1 MKPSYAQLQSQ
12 FGLQDLELVLA
23 LHRGRT
29 LAGAAE
35 RLKVDTST
43 VFRAIKRIEKDIG
56 ELLFDR
62 SRQGYTATE
71 LGRVL
76 ASHAERIETQL
87 EEAREAAFHQA
98 SEPSGLLR
106 ITLTDTLLHTVLL
119 PVLARFTA
127 QHPRIDLE
135 LATTNVLVNLSQREA
150 DIAIRVTNDPP
161 EHLVGI
167 RLGTMRSAVY
177 AGTDYLAAQP
187 EGKHYGEMDWITL
200 DDSLPDHP
208 SQGWRREYYPQAA
221 PRHKVGNLLAVAGAV
236 VNGLGVGVVPLA
248 VMRDHPQATLLDG
261 PLPELDIGL
270 WVLAHPDTRY
280 LGRMK
285 AMFDFLRTAIE
296 LPASCP
302 P

>member
-1 MKPSYAQLQSQ
+1 MKPSYAKLQTKLGPQ
-12 FGLQDLELVLA
+12 ELEIVLA
-23 LHRGRT
+23 LLRGRT
-29 LAGAAE
+29 LAGAAD

-43 VFRAIKRIEKDIG
+43 VFRAIKRIEQDVG

-62 SRQGYTATE
+62 GRQGYTATE
-71 LGRVL
+71 LGRLL

-87 EEAREAAFHQA
+87 EEAREAAFNQA
-98 SEPSGLLR
+98 TEPSGLLR

-119 PVLARFTA
+119 PVLAPFTA
-127 QHPRIDLE
+127 LHPRIELE

-167 RLGTMRSAVY
+167 RLGTVRSAVY
-177 AGTDYLAAQP
+177 AGKDYLARQP
-187 EGKHYGEMDWITL
+187 ADTPLGAMDWIAL

-208 SQGWRREYYPQAA
+208 SQGWRRAHYPQVA
-221 PRHKVGNLLAVAGAV
+221 PRHKVSNLLAVAGAV

-248 VMRDHPQATLLDG
+248 VMRDHPHALMLEG

-285 AMFDFLRTAIE
+285 AMFDFLRGAVV
-296 LPASCP
+296 LPP
-302 P
+302 

>member
-1 MKPSYAQLQSQ
+1 MKPSYAKLQSKL
-12 FGLQDLELVLA
+12 GLQDLETILA

-35 RLKVDTST
+35 RLKVDAST
-43 VFRAIKRIEKDIG
+43 VFRAIKRIEADVG

-98 SEPSGLLR
+98 TAPSGVLR

-119 PVLARFTA
+119 PVLARFA
-127 QHPRIDLE
+127 ERYPDIRLE
-135 LATTNVLVNLSQREA
+135 LASTNVLVNLSQREA
-150 DIAIRVTNDPP
+150 DIAIRATNAPP

-177 AGTDYLAAQP
+177 GGAGYLAGQP
-187 EGKHYGEMDWITL
+187 QGRHYSEMDWIAL

-208 SQGWRREYYPQAA
+208 SQHWRRARHPQAL

-236 VNGLGVGVVPLA
+236 MNGLGVGVVPLA
-248 VMRDHPQATLLDG
+248 VMRDHPQVTMLDG

-270 WVLAHPDTRY
+270 WLLAHPDTRY

-285 AMFDFLRTAIE
+285 AMFDFLRTAIA
-296 LPASCP
+296 LPAS
-302 P
+302 

>member
-1 MKPSYAQLQSQ
+1 MKPSYAKLQSKL
-12 FGLQDLELVLA
+12 GLQDLETILA

-35 RLKVDTST
+35 RLKVDAST
-43 VFRAIKRIEKDIG
+43 VFRAIKRIEADVG

-62 SRQGYTATE
+62 GRQGYTATE

-98 SEPSGLLR
+98 TAPSGVLR

-119 PVLARFTA
+119 PVLARFA
-127 QHPRIDLE
+127 ERYPDIRLE
-135 LATTNVLVNLSQREA
+135 LAGTNVLVNLSQREA
-150 DIAIRVTNDPP
+150 DIAIRATNAPP

-167 RLGTMRSAVY
+167 RLGTLRSAVY
-177 AGTDYLAAQP
+177 GGTGYLAGQP
-187 EGKHYGEMDWITL
+187 QGRHYSEMDWIAL

-208 SQGWRREYYPQAA
+208 SQHWRRARHPRTV

-248 VMRDHPQATLLDG
+248 VMRDHPEVTVLDG

-270 WVLAHPDTRY
+270 WLLAHPDTRY

-285 AMFDFLRTAIE
+285 AMFDFLRSAID
-296 LPASCP
+296 LPE
-302 P
+302 

>member
-1 MKPSYAQLQSQ
+1 MKPSYAKLQSKL
-12 FGLQDLELVLA
+12 GLQDLETILA

-35 RLKVDTST
+35 RLKVDAST
-43 VFRAIKRIEKDIG
+43 VFRAIKRIEADVG

-87 EEAREAAFHQA
+87 EEARKAAFHQA
-98 SEPSGLLR
+98 TAPSGVLR

-119 PVLARFTA
+119 PVLARFA
-127 QHPRIDLE
+127 ERYPDIRLE
-135 LATTNVLVNLSQREA
+135 LASTNVLVNLSQREA
-150 DIAIRVTNDPP
+150 DIAIRATNAPP

-177 AGTDYLAAQP
+177 GGVGYLAGQP
-187 EGKHYGEMDWITL
+187 QGRHYSEMDWIAL

-208 SQGWRREYYPQAA
+208 SQHWRRARHPQAV

-248 VMRDHPQATLLDG
+248 VMRDHPHVAVLDG

-270 WVLAHPDTRY
+270 WLLAHPDTRY

-285 AMFDFLRTAIE
+285 AMFDFLRTAIA
-296 LPASCP
+296 LPAS
-302 P
+302 

>member
-1 MKPSYAQLQSQ
+1 MKPSYAKLQSKL
-12 FGLQDLELVLA
+12 GLQDLETILA

-35 RLKVDTST
+35 RLKVDAST
-43 VFRAIKRIEKDIG
+43 VFRAIKRIEADVG
-56 ELLFDR
+56 GLLFDR
-62 SRQGYTATE
+62 GRQGYTATE

-98 SEPSGLLR
+98 TAPSGVLR

-119 PVLARFTA
+119 PVLARFA
-127 QHPRIDLE
+127 ERYPDIRLE
-135 LATTNVLVNLSQREA
+135 LASTNVLVNLSQREA
-150 DIAIRVTNDPP
+150 DIAIRATNAPP

-177 AGTDYLAAQP
+177 GGIGYLAGQP
-187 EGKHYGEMDWITL
+187 QGRHYSEMDWIAL

-208 SQGWRREYYPQAA
+208 SQHWRRARHPQAL

-236 VNGLGVGVVPLA
+236 VNGLGIGVVPLA
-248 VMRDHPQATLLDG
+248 VMRDHPQVTMLDG

-270 WVLAHPDTRY
+270 WLLAHPDTRY
-280 LGRMK
+280 LARMK
-285 AMFDFLRTAIE
+285 AMFDFLRTAIA
-296 LPASCP
+296 LPAS
-302 P
+302 

>member
-1 MKPSYAQLQSQ
+1 MKPSYAKLQSKL
-12 FGLQDLELVLA
+12 GLQDLEIILA

-35 RLKVDTST
+35 RLKVDAST
-43 VFRAIKRIEKDIG
+43 VFRAIKRIEADVG

-62 SRQGYTATE
+62 GRQGYTATE

-98 SEPSGLLR
+98 TAPSGVLR

-119 PVLARFTA
+119 PVLARFA
-127 QHPRIDLE
+127 ERYPDIRLE
-135 LATTNVLVNLSQREA
+135 LASTNVLVNLSQREA
-150 DIAIRVTNDPP
+150 DIAIRATNAPP

-177 AGTDYLAAQP
+177 GGAGYLAGQP
-187 EGKHYGEMDWITL
+187 QGRHYSEMDWIAL

-208 SQGWRREYYPQAA
+208 SQHWRRARHPQTL

-248 VMRDHPQATLLDG
+248 VMRDRPEVTMLEG

-270 WVLAHPDTRY
+270 WLLAHPDTRY

-285 AMFDFLRTAIE
+285 AMFDFLRTAIA
-296 LPASCP
+296 LPAS
-302 P
+302 

>member
-1 MKPSYAQLQSQ
+1 MKPSYAKLQSKLGPQ
-12 FGLQDLELVLA
+12 ELEIILA
-23 LHRGRT
+23 LQRGRT

-43 VFRAIKRIEKDIG
+43 VFRAIKRIEQDLG

-62 SRQGYTATE
+62 GRQGYTATE

-87 EEAREAAFHQA
+87 EEAREAAFNQA
-98 SEPSGLLR
+98 TEPSGLLR

-119 PVLARFTA
+119 PVLAPFA
-127 QHPRIDLE
+127 ALHPRIELE

-150 DIAIRVTNDPP
+150 DIAIRATDDPP

-167 RLGTMRSAVY
+167 RLGTVRSAVY
-177 AGTDYLAAQP
+177 AGKDYLARQP
-187 EGKHYGEMDWITL
+187 AGKPLAEMDWIAL
-200 DDSLPDHP
+200 DDALPDHP
-208 SQGWRREYYPQAA
+208 SQRWRRARYPQLA
-221 PRHKVGNLLAVAGAV
+221 PRHKVSNLLAVAGAV
-236 VNGLGVGVVPLA
+236 VNGLGVGVAPLA
-248 VMRDHPQATLLDG
+248 VMREHPHVVMLDG

-285 AMFDFLRTAIE
+285 AMFDFLRGAVV
-296 LPASCP
+296 LPA
-302 P
+302 

>member
-1 MKPSYAQLQSQ
+1 MKPSYAKLQSKL
-12 FGLQDLELVLA
+12 GLQDLETILA

-29 LAGAAE
+29 LASAAE
-35 RLKVDTST
+35 RLKVDAST
-43 VFRAIKRIEKDIG
+43 VFRAIKRIELDVG
-56 ELLFDR
+56 EVLFDR
-62 SRQGYTATE
+62 GRQGYAATE

-98 SEPSGLLR
+98 TEPSGLLR

-127 QHPRIDLE
+127 LHPRIDLE

-150 DIAIRVTNDPP
+150 DIAIRATNAPP

-177 AGTDYLAAQP
+177 AGRDYLAAQP
-187 EGKHYGEMDWITL
+187 AGRHYGEMDWVAL
-200 DDSLPDHP
+200 DDNLPDHP
-208 SQGWRREYYPQAA
+208 SQGWRRAHHPHA
-221 PRHKVGNLLAVAGAV
+221 PVRHKVSNLLAVAGAV

-248 VMRDHPQATLLDG
+248 VMREHPQVAMLDG

-285 AMFDFLRTAIE
+285 AMFDFLRTAIA
-296 LPASCP
+296 LPA
-302 P
+302 

>member
-1 MKPSYAQLQSQ
+1 MKPSYAKLQSKL
-12 FGLQDLELVLA
+12 GLQGLETILA

-35 RLKVDTST
+35 RLKVDAST
-43 VFRAIKRIEKDIG
+43 VFRAIKRIEADVG

-62 SRQGYTATE
+62 GRQGYTATE

-98 SEPSGLLR
+98 SAPAGVLR

-119 PVLARFTA
+119 PVLARFA
-127 QHPRIDLE
+127 ERYPDIRLE
-135 LATTNVLVNLSQREA
+135 LASTNVLVNLSQREA
-150 DIAIRVTNDPP
+150 DIAIRATNAPP
-161 EHLVGI
+161 EHLAGI

-177 AGTDYLAAQP
+177 GGAGYLAGQP
-187 EGKHYGEMDWITL
+187 QGRHYSEMDWIAL

-208 SQGWRREYYPQAA
+208 SQHWRRARHPQAV

-248 VMRDHPQATLLDG
+248 VMRDHPQVTMLDG

-270 WVLAHPDTRY
+270 WLLAHPDTRY

-285 AMFDFLRTAIE
+285 AMFDFLRTAVA
-296 LPASCP
+296 LPAS
-302 P
+302 

>member
-1 MKPSYAQLQSQ
+1 MKPSYAKMQSKL
-12 FGLQDLELVLA
+12 GLQDLETILA

-35 RLKVDTST
+35 RLKVDAST
-43 VFRAIKRIEKDIG
+43 VFRAIKRIEADVG

-98 SEPSGLLR
+98 TAPSGVLR

-119 PVLARFTA
+119 PVLARFA
-127 QHPRIDLE
+127 ERYPDIRLE
-135 LATTNVLVNLSQREA
+135 LASTNVLVNLSQREA
-150 DIAIRVTNDPP
+150 DIAIRATNAPP

-177 AGTDYLAAQP
+177 GGVGYLAGQP
-187 EGKHYGEMDWITL
+187 QGRHYSEMDWIAL

-208 SQGWRREYYPQAA
+208 SQHWRRARHPQAV

-248 VMRDHPQATLLDG
+248 VMRDHPHVAVLDG

-285 AMFDFLRTAIE
+285 AMFDFLRTAIA
-296 LPASCP
+296 LPAS
-302 P
+302 

>member
-1 MKPSYAQLQSQ
+1 MKPSYARLQSRL
-12 FGLQDLELVLA
+12 GLQDLETILA

-43 VFRAIKRIEKDIG
+43 VFRAIKRIEQDVG

-62 SRQGYTATE
+62 GRQGYTATE

-87 EEAREAAFHQA
+87 EEAREAAFNQA
-98 SEPSGLLR
+98 TEPSGLLR

-119 PVLARFTA
+119 PVLAPFTTL
-127 QHPRIDLE
+127 HPRIALE

-167 RLGTMRSAVY
+167 RLGTVRSAVY
-177 AGTDYLAAQP
+177 AGKDYLARQP
-187 EGKHYGEMDWITL
+187 AGKPLAEMDWVAL
-200 DDSLPDHP
+200 DDNLPDHP
-208 SQGWRREYYPQAA
+208 SQGWRRARYPQLA
-221 PRHKVGNLLAVAGAV
+221 PRHKVSNLLAVAGAV
-236 VNGLGVGVVPLA
+236 VNGLGVGVAPLA
-248 VMRDHPQATLLDG
+248 VMRGHPQVVMLDG

-285 AMFDFLRTAIE
+285 AMFDFLRSAVV
-296 LPASCP
+296 LPP
-302 P
+302 

>member
-1 MKPSYAQLQSQ
+1 MKPSYAQLQSKLGPQ
-12 FGLQDLELVLA
+12 ELEIVLA
-23 LHRGRT
+23 LQRGGT
-29 LAGAAE
+29 LAAAAD

-43 VFRAIKRIEKDIG
+43 VFRAIKRIEQDVG

-62 SRQGYTATE
+62 SRRGYVATE

-98 SEPSGLLR
+98 TEPSGLLR

-127 QHPRIDLE
+127 LHPRIDLE

-150 DIAIRVTNDPP
+150 DIAIRVTDAPP

-177 AGTDYLAAQP
+177 GGKEYLAAQP
-187 EGKHYGEMDWITL
+187 PGRHYGEMDWIAL
-200 DDSLPDHP
+200 DDALPDHP
-208 SQGWRREYYPQAA
+208 SQHWRRAHYPQAA
-221 PRHKVGNLLAVAGAV
+221 RRHKVSNLLAVAGGV

-248 VMRDHPQATLLDG
+248 MMREHPQVAMLDG

-285 AMFDFLRTAIE
+285 AMFDFLRTAIT
-296 LPASCP
+296 LPA
-302 P
+302 

>member
-1 MKPSYAQLQSQ
+1 MKPSYAKLQSKL
-12 FGLQDLELVLA
+12 GLQDLETILA

-35 RLKVDTST
+35 RLKVDAST
-43 VFRAIKRIEKDIG
+43 VFRAIKRIEADVG
-56 ELLFDR
+56 GLLFDR
-62 SRQGYTATE
+62 GRQGYTATE

-98 SEPSGLLR
+98 TAPSGVLR

-119 PVLARFTA
+119 PVLARFA
-127 QHPRIDLE
+127 ERYPDIRLE
-135 LATTNVLVNLSQREA
+135 LASTNVLVNLSQREA
-150 DIAIRVTNDPP
+150 DIAIRATNAPP

-177 AGTDYLAAQP
+177 GGIGYLAGQP
-187 EGKHYGEMDWITL
+187 QGRHYSEMDWIAL
-200 DDSLPDHP
+200 DDSQPDHP
-208 SQGWRREYYPQAA
+208 SQHWRRARHPQAL

-248 VMRDHPQATLLDG
+248 VMRDHPQVTMLDG

-270 WVLAHPDTRY
+270 WLLAHPDTRY

-285 AMFDFLRTAIE
+285 AMFDFLRTAVA
-296 LPASCP
+296 LPAS
-302 P
+302 

>member
-1 MKPSYAQLQSQ
+1 MKPSYANLQSKL
-12 FGLQDLELVLA
+12 GLQDLETILA
-23 LHRGRT
+23 LYRGRT

-35 RLKVDTST
+35 RLKVDAST
-43 VFRAIKRIEKDIG
+43 VFRAIKRIEADVG
-56 ELLFDR
+56 GLLFDR
-62 SRQGYTATE
+62 GRQGYTATE

-98 SEPSGLLR
+98 TTPSGVLR

-119 PVLARFTA
+119 PVLARFA
-127 QHPRIDLE
+127 ERYPDIRLE
-135 LATTNVLVNLSQREA
+135 LASTNVLVNLSQREA
-150 DIAIRVTNDPP
+150 DIAIRATNAPP

-177 AGTDYLAAQP
+177 GGIGYLAGQP
-187 EGKHYGEMDWITL
+187 QGRHYSEMDWIAL

-208 SQGWRREYYPQAA
+208 SRHWRRARHPQAL

-248 VMRDHPQATLLDG
+248 VMRDHPQVTMLDG

-270 WVLAHPDTRY
+270 WLLAHPDTRY

-285 AMFDFLRTAIE
+285 AMFDFLRTAVA
-296 LPASCP
+296 LPAS
-302 P
+302 

>member
-1 MKPSYAQLQSQ
+1 MKPSYARLQSKL
-12 FGLQDLELVLA
+12 GLQDLETILA

-43 VFRAIKRIEKDIG
+43 VFRAIKRIEHDVG

-62 SRQGYTATE
+62 GRQGYTATE

-98 SEPSGLLR
+98 TEPSGLLC

-119 PVLARFTA
+119 PVLARFTSL
-127 QHPRIDLE
+127 HPRIDLE
-135 LATTNVLVNLSQREA
+135 LMSTNVLVNLSQREA
-150 DIAIRVTNDPP
+150 DIAIRVTNAPP

-167 RLGTMRSAVY
+167 RLGTVRSAVY
-177 AGTDYLAAQP
+177 GGKGYLAAQP
-187 EGKHYGEMDWITL
+187 QERHYSEMDWIAL

-208 SQGWRREYYPQAA
+208 SQAWRRTHYPLVA
-221 PRHKVGNLLAVAGAV
+221 PRHKVSNLLAVAGSV
-236 VNGLGVGVVPLA
+236 VNGLGVGVAPLA
-248 VMRDHPQATLLDG
+248 VMREHPQAVMLDG

-296 LPASCP
+296 LPA
-302 P
+302 

>member
-1 MKPSYAQLQSQ
+1 MKPSYAKLQSKLGPQ
-12 FGLQDLELVLA
+12 ELEIILA
-23 LHRGRT
+23 LQRGRT

-35 RLKVDTST
+35 RLKVDSST
-43 VFRAIKRIEKDIG
+43 VFRAIKRIEQDVG

-62 SRQGYTATE
+62 SRRGYTATE

-87 EEAREAAFHQA
+87 EEAREAALHQA
-98 SEPSGLLR
+98 TEPSGLLR

-119 PVLARFTA
+119 PVLAPFA
-127 QHPRIDLE
+127 DLHPRIELE

-150 DIAIRVTNDPP
+150 DIAIRATDDPP

-167 RLGTMRSAVY
+167 RLGTVRSALY
-177 AGTDYLAAQP
+177 AGVDYLARQG
-187 EGKHYGEMDWITL
+187 EGRPVDEMDWIVL

-208 SQGWRREYYPQAA
+208 SQHWRRKHFPGVA

-248 VMRDHPQATLLDG
+248 VMREHPQVHMLEG

-285 AMFDFLRTAIE
+285 AMFDFLRSAIE
-296 LPASCP
+296 LPA
-302 P
+302 

>member
-1 MKPSYAQLQSQ
+1 MKPSYANLQSKL
-12 FGLQDLELVLA
+12 GLQDLETILA
-23 LHRGRT
+23 LYRGRT

-35 RLKVDTST
+35 RLKVDAST
-43 VFRAIKRIEKDIG
+43 VFRAIKRIEADVG
-56 ELLFDR
+56 GLLFDR
-62 SRQGYTATE
+62 GRQGYTATE

-98 SEPSGLLR
+98 TTPSGVLR

-119 PVLARFTA
+119 PVLARFA
-127 QHPRIDLE
+127 ERYPDIRLE
-135 LATTNVLVNLSQREA
+135 LASTNVLVNLSQREA
-150 DIAIRVTNDPP
+150 DIAIRATNAPP

-177 AGTDYLAAQP
+177 GGIGYLAGQP
-187 EGKHYGEMDWITL
+187 QGRHYSEMDWIAL

-208 SQGWRREYYPQAA
+208 SQHWRRARHPQAL

-248 VMRDHPQATLLDG
+248 VMRDHPQVTMLDG

-270 WVLAHPDTRY
+270 WLLAHPDTRY

-285 AMFDFLRTAIE
+285 AMFDFLRTAVA
-296 LPASCP
+296 LPAS
-302 P
+302 

>member
-1 MKPSYAQLQSQ
+1 MKPSYAQLQSRL
-12 FGLQDLELVLA
+12 GLQDLETVLA
-23 LHRGRT
+23 LQRGRT

-35 RLKVDTST
+35 RLGVDTST

-62 SRQGYTATE
+62 GRQGYTATE

-87 EEAREAAFHQA
+87 EEAREAAFHQGT
-98 SEPSGLLR
+98 EPSGLLR

-127 QHPRIDLE
+127 LHPRIDLE

-150 DIAIRVTNDPP
+150 DIAIRATNAPP

-167 RLGTMRSAVY
+167 RLGTVRSALY
-177 AGTDYLAAQP
+177 GAKDYLAAQP
-187 EGKHYGEMDWITL
+187 EGRPVAEMDWIAL

-208 SQGWRREYYPQAA
+208 SQAWRRAHHPQAV
-221 PRHKVGNLLAVAGAV
+221 PRHKVGNLLAVMGAV
-236 VNGLGVGVVPLA
+236 VNGLGIGVVPLA
-248 VMRDHPQATLLDG
+248 VMGAHPRVQTIDG
-261 PLPELDIGL
+261 PLPELDTGL

-296 LPASCP
+296 LPA
-302 P
+302 

>member
-1 MKPSYAQLQSQ
+1 MKPSYAKLQSKL
-12 FGLQDLELVLA
+12 GLQDLETILA

-35 RLKVDTST
+35 RLKVDAST
-43 VFRAIKRIEKDIG
+43 VFRAIKRIEADVG
-56 ELLFDR
+56 GLLFDR
-62 SRQGYTATE
+62 GRQGYTATE

-98 SEPSGLLR
+98 TTPSGVLR

-119 PVLARFTA
+119 PVLARFA
-127 QHPRIDLE
+127 ERYPDIRLE
-135 LATTNVLVNLSQREA
+135 LASTNVLVNLSQREA
-150 DIAIRVTNDPP
+150 DIAIRATNAPP

-177 AGTDYLAAQP
+177 GGIGYLAGQP
-187 EGKHYGEMDWITL
+187 QGRHYSEMDWIAL

-208 SQGWRREYYPQAA
+208 SQHWRRARHPQAL

-248 VMRDHPQATLLDG
+248 VMRDHPQVTMLDG

-270 WVLAHPDTRY
+270 WLLAHPDTRY

-285 AMFDFLRTAIE
+285 AMFDFLRTAVA
-296 LPASCP
+296 LPAS
-302 P
+302 